1 MAKEQK
7 SENISSK
14 SKKNEILEAYN
25 ELLEKVKTE
34 SSDPQE
40 LKTMQ
45 ETKTIVSKA
54 AGLTSDN
61 INKKFVDLKLSM
73 SNELST
79 LEQKILDEYSKFKNL
94 QQAIEIETNNLEE
107 FYEIKKNADTLA
119 ALILAQKEYRA
130 KFEIEKQE
138 LEKERERDTEEYR
151 YNLQLER
158 RKENDEYEEKKIE
171 LEKALK
177 EKKVLFEKTIS
188 ERQNILDAKEEE
200 FNELREKVAKF
211 ESILEEAIKKTEKE
225 TREAIE
231 TKYKYQI
238 DLNNKEIEGE
248 RKLNQQVVASL
259 KDKIKEQDTF
269 IIELSQRANDSTKQV
284 QSIALKALEGSSY
297 RTANFENRKNN
308 I

>member
-79 LEQKILDEYSKFKNL
+79 LEQKI
-94 QQAIEIETNNLEE
+94 
-107 FYEIKKNADTLA
+107 
-119 ALILAQKEYRA
+119 
-130 KFEIEKQE
+130 
-138 LEKERERDTEEYR
+138 
-151 YNLQLER
+151 
-158 RKENDEYEEKKIE
+158 
-171 LEKALK
+171 
-177 EKKVLFEKTIS
+177 
-188 ERQNILDAKEEE
+188 
-200 FNELREKVAKF
+200 
-211 ESILEEAIKKTEKE
+211 KKTEKE

-248 RKLNQQVVASL
+248 RNLNQQVVASL